1 MKTVGVIGGMGP
13 AAAIDFQ
20 RRVLEATPAADDSE
34 HIHLIVDNN
43 PNIPS
48 RIRALIDG
56 DGEDPTPVL
65 QAMARRLETAGAQ
78 VLAMPCNTAHHYLPA
93 IRAAAQVPV
102 LDMIALAA
110 NALAAAPEAPKRIG
124 MLASPAVTIIGLYDG
139 PLRAVGLEPIHAEGE
154 DADHLLAIIR
164 AIKAGARLASVTT
177 DFDTLAGRFKDRGAE
192 ALLIAC
198 TEFSLLPKPAIGLP
212 VVDALHV
219 LVAETVRIGRG

>member
-1 MKTVGVIGGMGP
+1 MKTIGVIGGMGP
-13 AAAIDFQ
+13 AAAVDFQ

-48 RIRALIDG
+48 RIRALIAG
-56 DGEDPTPVL
+56 DGEDPAPVL
-65 QAMARRLETAGAQ
+65 QTMARRLETAGVD

-93 IRAAAQVPV
+93 IRAAVQAPV

-110 NALAAAPEAPKRIG
+110 DALAALPLGPRRIG
-124 MLASPAVTIIGLYDG
+124 MLASPAVTLIGLYDG
-139 PLRAVGLEPIHAEGE
+139 PLRSVGLEPIHAEGH
-154 DADHLLAIIR
+154 DADRLLAIIR
-164 AIKAGARLASVTT
+164 AIKAGAPLASVAG
-177 DFDTLAGRFKDRGAE
+177 DFDVLAGRFKDRGAE

-212 VVDALHV
+212 VVDALDV
-219 LVAETVRIGRG
+219 LVAETVRVGRS